1 MSLLF
6 IAKSL
11 SPAAS
16 GTAALSAAAAA
27 AAADKQQTAVNSGE
41 SEPTPNED
49 ITYQER

>member
-16 GTAALSAAAAA
+16 GTAALSAAA

>member
-6 IAKSL
+6 IDKSL

-16 GTAALSAAAAA
+16 GTAAFSA

-41 SEPTPNED
+41 REPIPNAD
-49 ITYQER
+49 IAYQER